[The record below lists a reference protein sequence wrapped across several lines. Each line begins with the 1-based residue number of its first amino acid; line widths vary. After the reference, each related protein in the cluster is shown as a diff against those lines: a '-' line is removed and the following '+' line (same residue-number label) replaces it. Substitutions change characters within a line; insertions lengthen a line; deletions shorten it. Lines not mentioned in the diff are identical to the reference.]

1 VPVPWEELKEGL
13 SDAEVGGRMQG
24 KRERLV
30 EEERRLVQRFWADGG
45 GKAEDRVVARL

>member
-1 VPVPWEELKEGL
+1 LRDGL
-13 SDAEVGGRMQG
+13 SDAEVRERVQG

-30 EEERRLVQRFWADGG
+30 EEERRLVQRSWAGGG